1 MSNKKYCLSHDEL
14 GSITFSVDVEKF
26 AQEAPEINGFWSGG
40 EYRLHRAGG
49 CHIKAALTLM
59 AAQAFY
65 WLIEG
70 YATEGVILQ
79 ICKEEGYPSNLS
91 EMVKIVEED
100 IPGYGAS
107 WWHATELKEP
117 GCPGPVN

>member
-1 MSNKKYCLSHDEL
+1 MSNKKYCLSHDEF

-26 AQEAPEINGFWSGG
+26 AQEAPEINGFWSGD
-40 EYRLHRAGG
+40 ESRLQRAGG
-49 CHIKAALTLM
+49 CHIKAALTLI

-70 YATEGVILQ
+70 RNAKGAIQQ

-100 IPGYGAS
+100 IPEYGCYS
-107 WWHATELKEP
+107 WSAAELKVLE
-117 GCPGPVN
+117 